1 MIQKSVKKFCIDNA
15 KCLSILTENFY
26 ILDFILWQFLL
37 SLLVLFF
44 FLNAIS
50 GLSRH
55 PEDVIID
62 CIALGWENTLA
73 YKVKPLRRQSLAVGA

>member
-15 KCLSILTENFY
+15 KCLSILTENIY
-26 ILDFILWQFLL
+26 IWQFLL

-50 GLSRH
+50 GLTRH